1 MKIFVII
8 CAAGN
13 SERFNDASIPKQFL
27 PLNKKSVLEHSIDK
41 FLDANIIDHIII
53 ASNPDHHTYLNP
65 IKEKYRDNNKI
76 EIIIGGKNRIESVYN
91 CLRHIETRS
100 PEFVIIHD
108 AARPNFDAKLINE
121 LLNAI
126 DGYDCAVPVTAI
138 NDTIK
143 KIDKKI
149 IHTVDRSNLFA
160 TQTPQIFKFQLLIEA
175 HRKLQISEI
184 NKKITDDAQ
193 IMELF
198 KKKINTYPNSSDNFK
213 ITTEDDY
220 NLIRK
225 IYSYDM
231 AKNRVGIGFDVHK
244 FGTGENIRI
253 FGINIPFNKSL
264 KGHSDADVGLHS
276 ITDAIYGSLGLE
288 DIGYF
293 FNPNDK
299 KWKNTDSKVFLD
311 DALKKLKEAKAKIIN
326 LDVVVI
332 CEEPKIT
339 PYRMEI
345 KNKLADLISIDS
357 SQISIKATTTEG
369 LGFTGRKEGIA
380 VQTIINIFS
389 LE

>member
-126 DGYDCAVPVTAI
+126 DGYDCAVPVTTI

-149 IHTVDRSNLFA
+149 IHTVDRANLFA

-380 VQTIINIFS
+380 VQTIINIFF
-389 LE
+389 

>member
-13 SERFNDASIPKQFL
+13 SERFNNASIPKQFL
-27 PLNKKSVLEHSIDK
+27 PLNKKSVLENSIDK

-53 ASNPDHHTYLNP
+53 ASNPDHHIYLKP

-76 EIIIGGKNRIESVYN
+76 EIITGGKNRIESVYN

-100 PEFVIIHD
+100 PDFVIIHD
-108 AARPNFDAKLINE
+108 AARPNFDTKLIKG

-126 DGYDCAVPVTAI
+126 EGYDCVVPVTMI

-149 IHTVDRSNLFA
+149 IRTVDRSNLFA
-160 TQTPQIFKFQLLIEA
+160 TQTPQIFQFQLLIEA

-293 FNPNDK
+293 FNPNDE
-299 KWKNTDSKVFLD
+299 KWENTNSKVFLD
-311 DALKKLKEAKAKIIN
+311 NALKKLKEAKAKIIN
-326 LDVVVI
+326 LDIVVI

-339 PYRMEI
+339 PYRIEI
-345 KNKLADLISIDS
+345 KNKLADLISIDR